1 MSTSETEYEKLF
13 SKFYGDLFKYQSGKK
28 THLRC
33 PGCQSEKRFI
43 INEDNLIFSCG
54 PNSSDNPKCGKQYTI
69 TLPKYIHFRTLQKL
83 YEEQMNGS
91 FNYQEKDRLQYD
103 LKSLGQRMDVNK
115 ELEEQNKRI
124 KESTDSLNR
133 LISDYIEINKLNGYI
148 ETLETLSEKRYKN
161 SIEKKKLMR
170 LLNEGDLSE
179 PEKNEIRKKYAVLIH
194 ENKEFIDMI
203 IELRQP
209 NQEFIMSE
217 KPKVIIHSKN
227 LNIESVEDSKIP
239 KMTKTE
245 KTRKAIWGILYIM
258 YEINQMNSV
267 TLTQMYNKIPLLK
280 EITGLFEGTEPTN
293 NIRERLSSGDGKNMM
308 DNGYVTRVGEKGSGT
323 YKLTE
328 KGNQFLNQ
336 MNTKYKNEENI
347 VEVSEKTE
355 EKTSFDDQ
363 VKILKKF
370 YEKVDP
376 KKTETDIIRLINNRR
391 PKDTPKGSRIPTK
404 QWLELCDKLK
414 EKYIYH
420 PLRFKEEKDKFI
432 KKLDDGTSILVDS
445 LSPESPR

>member
-179 PEKNEIRKKYAVLIH
+179 PEKNEIRKKYAVLIR

-209 NQEFIMSE
+209 NHEFIMTK
-217 KPKVIIHSKN
+217 KPEIINH
-227 LNIESVEDSKIP
+227 
-239 KMTKTE
+239 
-245 KTRKAIWGILYIM
+245 
-258 YEINQMNSV
+258 
-267 TLTQMYNKIPLLK
+267 LK
-280 EITGLFEGTEPTN
+280 
-293 NIRERLSSGDGKNMM
+293 K
-308 DNGYVTRVGEKGSGT
+308 K
-323 YKLTE
+323 
-328 KGNQFLNQ
+328 
-336 MNTKYKNEENI
+336 
-347 VEVSEKTE
+347 EVSKKDTYDE
-355 EKTSFDDQ
+355 Q
-363 VKILKKF
+363 VKILIDYYK
-370 YEKVDP
+370 EIDP
-376 KKTETDIIRLINNRR
+376 KKTKTDIIRLINNRR